1 MVCIKYL
8 SSKTPMCKISSSIE
22 FKIYACIG
30 RLLSQNTKKFPLLS
44 EVFFGGG
51 CSITISGD
59 QFLQGRKTT
68 YIMFIHALLGRQK
81 KLRCDCKYCK
91 KSPFTQTNTPRR
103 ILKWDEKT
111 QTHFSISRVGFCS
124 FLMS

>member
-44 EVFFGGG
+44 EVFLGGG
-51 CSITISGD
+51 AVSQFRAINFYKVGKQHILCLSMLFWEDKRNCVAIVSIAKNHHLLRRTHRDGFSSGTKKHKHTF
-59 QFLQGRKTT
+59 QSPV
-68 YIMFIHALLGRQK
+68 LGFVRS
-81 KLRCDCKYCK
+81 L
-91 KSPFTQTNTPRR
+91 
-103 ILKWDEKT
+103 
-111 QTHFSISRVGFCS
+111 
-124 FLMS
+124 